1 MHYSPTH
8 IKGLRP
14 LSLRL
19 LCFYFLFVVYMYVV
33 KGRFYM
39 VRFNYLHWNE
49 TPTTVHVKQN
59 QTSTMLYH
67 GMFPNKHLTTIYGFY
82 FPKRVKKMGSHTRT
96 RTHTNNTTTT
106 TITTTT

>member
-1 MHYSPTH
+1 
-8 IKGLRP
+8 
-14 LSLRL
+14 
-19 LCFYFLFVVYMYVV
+19 
-33 KGRFYM
+33 M

-82 FPKRVKKMGSHTRT
+82 FPKRVKMGSHTRT

-106 TITTTT
+106 TTITTTT

>member
-1 MHYSPTH
+1 
-8 IKGLRP
+8 
-14 LSLRL
+14 
-19 LCFYFLFVVYMYVV
+19 MYVV

-82 FPKRVKKMGSHTRT
+82 FPKRVKKWEA
-96 RTHTNNTTTT
+96 THAHAHIQ
-106 TITTTT
+106 TILLLLL